1 MAEGAYRIHPRVIR
15 ESFEDEVVMIN
26 LESGNYY
33 SLNGVGGEIWGYL
46 EKGAAARGI
55 AAALAARYAA
65 DGEQIGQSVN
75 DFLGQLLQ
83 EKLIVESE
91 ADSIEP
97 LPLAAEGKL
106 PFEIPQMSVF
116 SDMQDL
122 LLLDPIHDVDE
133 AGWPVRP
140 ADQQ

>member
-1 MAEGAYRIHPRVIR
+1 MAQGAYRIHPRVIR

-33 SLNGVGGEIWGYL
+33 SLTGVAGEIWGYL
-46 EKGAAARGI
+46 EKGAGGGGI
-55 AAALAARYAA
+55 TTALAARYSA
-65 DGEQIGQSVN
+65 DGEQIGRNVN
-75 DFLGQLLQ
+75 DFLHQLLQ

-91 ADSIEP
+91 ADSVEP

-133 AGWPVRP
+133 TGWPVRP